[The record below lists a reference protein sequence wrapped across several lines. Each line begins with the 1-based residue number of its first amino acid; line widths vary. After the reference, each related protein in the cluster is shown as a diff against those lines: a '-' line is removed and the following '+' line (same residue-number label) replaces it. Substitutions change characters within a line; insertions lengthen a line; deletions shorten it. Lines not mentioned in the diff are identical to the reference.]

1 MTSTAN
7 NWFLFW
13 SGGWVLIPNE
23 TPDENTPCFD
33 IKTRVCLYQ
42 NYNNKSTNLN
52 TAIYWRQ
59 FYTLLHYS
67 FLLILILTL
76 QSKNIADESICHCS
90 FADAAAKY
98 LESLKYSKTF
108 FCLKSERQTIVTS
121 VCTYLPLVL
130 IIQRIKCGFA
140 LHLLQ
145 MPL

>member
-1 MTSTAN
+1 M
-7 NWFLFW
+7 
-13 SGGWVLIPNE
+13 IPNE

-52 TAIYWRQ
+52 TAIYWHQ

-76 QSKNIADESICHCS
+76 QSKNIADESICS

-98 LESLKYSKTF
+98 LESFKYSKTF
-108 FCLKSERQTIVTS
+108 FLLKKSKTNLVTS
-121 VCTYLPLVL
+121 ACTCLPLAL

-140 LHLLQ
+140 LHLLE
-145 MPL
+145 MPF

>member
-1 MTSTAN
+1 M
-7 NWFLFW
+7 
-13 SGGWVLIPNE
+13 IPNE

-52 TAIYWRQ
+52 TAIYWHQ

-76 QSKNIADESICHCS
+76 QSKNIADESICS
-90 FADAAAKY
+90 FADAAGLY
-98 LESLKYSKTF
+98 LESCKYSKTF
-108 FCLKSERQTIVTS
+108 SYLKSQRQILVTS
-121 VCTYLPLVL
+121 VCTCLPLVL

-140 LHLLQ
+140 LRLLE
-145 MPL
+145 MPF

>member
-7 NWFLFW
+7 NWCLFW
-13 SGGWVLIPNE
+13 SGGRVLIPNE

-52 TAIYWRQ
+52 TAIYWHQ

-76 QSKNIADESICHCS
+76 QSKNIADESICS

-98 LESLKYSKTF
+98 LESFKYSKTF
-108 FCLKSERQTIVTS
+108 FLLKKSKTNPRHFCMHVPTS
-121 VCTYLPLVL
+121 CPYNPTD
-130 IIQRIKCGFA
+130 
-140 LHLLQ
+140 
-145 MPL
+145 